1 MSSEKSVGGQAA
13 AGVWGNARTLAC
25 RGVER
30 VSRVST
36 IRLLIRLAMS
46 VGTLAQ
52 SIRSPFIVTTTRTHA
67 RTLAGAR

>member
-1 MSSEKSVGGQAA
+1 MSSEKRVGGQAA

-36 IRLLIRLAMS
+36 IRLLIRLAVS

-67 RTLAGAR
+67 RTLAGTQ

>member
-1 MSSEKSVGGQAA
+1 MSSEKRVGGQAA
-13 AGVWGNARTLAC
+13 AGVWGNARTLPC

-67 RTLAGAR
+67 RTLAGTR